1 MEKIILKKIVLIAL
15 SIFSIGFLI
24 SASSFIYIK
33 NKSTEKDLTE
43 MISQIEIASNEI
55 NTDVENSINLFKEDY
70 LNRAYA
76 IDYILSN
83 IDEALNKE
91 SLKKIRDLMDIDE
104 IHIIDKNGIAAL
116 STDDKSIG
124 VNLIQSK
131 EGYSFWNLIKS
142 NNKEDNVVQLD
153 AIKISDGTEKI
164 FIGVKSSLE
173 KYSIIQIELGKE
185 VLDKWIVKNSINY
198 IVNNTPT
205 VLEKAI
211 FLVNKETGELE
222 SISKNNEQEINFK
235 DIKNS
240 EEFIN
245 KLYTLSDGKIIK
257 INDKNRYAKTKILK
271 DYIIGAYVD
280 FDRVYNGIFM
290 EILFFAFLLLITI
303 GAIIIAFKN
312 SIKKY
317 VLEDIYH
324 IKDSI
329 GSLMDGDYLVDF
341 NTQYNTELRDITYIL
356 NDWKDSYKYKS
367 QRMSRLMSTINAQSA
382 IFECLYII
390 NRNFF
395 SNNLQEILG
404 VDNYIWNDISKTPES
419 FEKYIRSIED
429 ESGIVRLNGR
439 FLKIISFKREDEF
452 YGMIVDKTDDEEV
465 KSKIKR
471 ESETDKLTG
480 LLNRLGLENRVKS
493 IFDND
498 NKNEVLIIF
507 DLDNFK
513 LVNDELGHP
522 VGDEVLK
529 VFSRCLENCFR
540 KDYIISRIGGDE
552 FVVFIKNNI
561 EVDNL
566 SNKLNYLLNN
576 IRQELGFYYKKYRLS
591 TSIGVAYRTCKINT
605 YDDLY
610 KEADKALYEA
620 KKLGKNRFC
629 IMKVG

>member
-1 MEKIILKKIVLIAL
+1 M
-15 SIFSIGFLI
+15 
-24 SASSFIYIK
+24 
-33 NKSTEKDLTE
+33 
-43 MISQIEIASNEI
+43 
-55 NTDVENSINLFKEDY
+55 
-70 LNRAYA
+70 
-76 IDYILSN
+76 
-83 IDEALNKE
+83 
-91 SLKKIRDLMDIDE
+91 
-104 IHIIDKNGIAAL
+104 
-116 STDDKSIG
+116 
-124 VNLIQSK
+124 
-131 EGYSFWNLIKS
+131 
-142 NNKEDNVVQLD
+142 
-153 AIKISDGTEKI
+153 
-164 FIGVKSSLE
+164 
-173 KYSIIQIELGKE
+173 
-185 VLDKWIVKNSINY
+185 
-198 IVNNTPT
+198 
-205 VLEKAI
+205 
-211 FLVNKETGELE
+211 NKETGELE

-235 DIKNS
+235 DVKNS

-540 KDYIISRIGGDE
+540 KDDIISRIGGDE

-561 EVDNL
+561 EVNNL

-610 KEADKALYEA
+610 KEADKALYKA

>member
-198 IVNNTPT
+198 IVNNTAT

-235 DIKNS
+235 DVKNS

-395 SNNLQEILG
+395 SNNLQDILG

-540 KDYIISRIGGDE
+540 KDDIIARIGGDE

-561 EVDNL
+561 EVNNL

-591 TSIGVAYRTCKINT
+591 TSIGVAYRTDKINT

-610 KEADKALYEA
+610 KEADKALYKA